1 MAFDNTR
8 ASLRAAFLTG
18 PRRLPQV
25 RAVAA
30 LLLLVVAA
38 GCASTSTRPP
48 AGTLEPDK
56 FLWERG
62 TAALNER
69 RWFTAREFFRT
80 LVDSYPQSTYRADAK
95 LGVADAFLGEGTI
108 ESTLLAVNEFREF
121 LSFYPTHRRA
131 DYAQYK
137 LGMAHYYQMR
147 NPQRDQT
154 ETREAIAE
162 LSTFLQRY
170 PNSDLVPEARKNLR
184 EARDRLGQSEYSV
197 GYYYYRSMKW
207 YPGAIER
214 FAALLKE
221 DPQFT
226 HRDAVYYYLAQCL
239 VAIGRPAEALPYLDK
254 LLAEF
259 EQSEYLEQA
268 KQQVATLKAEM
279 TKKAGS
285 PSYAP

>member
-8 ASLRAAFLTG
+8 ADLKAAPPNS
-18 PRRLPQV
+18 PRWLPYV

-30 LLLLVVAA
+30 LLLLVMATA
-38 GCASTSTRPP
+38 CASTSTRPP

-62 TAALNER
+62 TQALNER

-95 LGVADAFLGEGTI
+95 LGVADSYLGEGTI
-108 ESTLLAVNEFREF
+108 ESSLLGINEYREF
-121 LSFYPTHRRA
+121 LSFYPGHKRA
-131 DYAQYK
+131 DYAQFK

-162 LSTFLQRY
+162 LSTFVQRY
-170 PNSDLVPEARKNLR
+170 PGSDLMPDARKYLR
-184 EARDRLGQSEYSV
+184 EARDRLGDSEYSV

-214 FAALLKE
+214 FVALLRE
-221 DPQFT
+221 DPEFT
-226 HRDAVYYYLAQCL
+226 HRDAVYFYLAQSL
-239 VAIGRPAEALPYLDK
+239 IKIGRPAEALPYLDK

-259 EQSEYLEQA
+259 EQSEFLEEA
-268 KQQVATLKAEM
+268 KQQVATLKAEIA
-279 TKKAGS
+279 KKVGS
-285 PSYAP
+285 PSDAP

>member
-8 ASLRAAFLTG
+8 AGLRAAPLNS
-18 PRRLPQV
+18 PRWLPYV

-30 LLLLVVAA
+30 LLLLVMATA
-38 GCASTSTRPP
+38 CASTSTRPP

-62 TAALNER
+62 TEALNER
-69 RWFTAREFFRT
+69 RWLTAREFFRT

-95 LGVADAFLGEGTI
+95 LGVADSFLGEGTI
-108 ESTLLAVNEFREF
+108 ESSLLAVNEYREF
-121 LSFYPTHRRA
+121 LSFYPGHKRA
-131 DYAQYK
+131 DYAQFK
-137 LGMAHYYQMR
+137 LGMTHYYQMR
-147 NPQRDQT
+147 NAQRDQT

-162 LSTFLQRY
+162 LSTFVQRY
-170 PNSDLVPEARKNLR
+170 PGSDLMPDARKYLR
-184 EARDRLGQSEYSV
+184 EARDRLGEAEYAV

-221 DPQFT
+221 DPEFT
-226 HRDAVYYYLAQCL
+226 HRDAVYFYLAQSL
-239 VAIGRPAEALPYLDK
+239 VKIGRPAEALPYLDK

-259 EQSEYLEQA
+259 EQSEYLEEA

-279 TKKAGS
+279 VKKVGN

>member
-8 ASLRAAFLTG
+8 AGLRAAPLNS
-18 PRRLPQV
+18 PRWLPYV

-30 LLLLVVAA
+30 LLLLVMATA
-38 GCASTSTRPP
+38 CASTSTRPP

-62 TAALNER
+62 TEALNER

-95 LGVADAFLGEGTI
+95 LGVADSFLGEGTI
-108 ESTLLAVNEFREF
+108 ESSLLAINEYREF
-121 LSFYPTHRRA
+121 LSFYPGHKRA
-131 DYAQYK
+131 DYAQFK
-137 LGMAHYYQMR
+137 LGMTHYYQMR

-162 LSTFLQRY
+162 LSTFVQRY
-170 PNSDLVPEARKNLR
+170 PGSDLIADARKYLR
-184 EARDRLGQSEYSV
+184 EARDRLGDSEYSV
-197 GYYYYRSMKW
+197 GYYYYRSMRW

-214 FAALLKE
+214 FVALLRE
-221 DPQFT
+221 DPEFT
-226 HRDAVYYYLAQCL
+226 HRDAVYFYLAQSL
-239 VAIGRPAEALPYLDK
+239 VKIGRPAEALPYLDK

-259 EQSEYLEQA
+259 EQSEYLEEA

-279 TKKAGS
+279 AKKVGS
-285 PSYAP
+285 PAYTP

>member
-8 ASLRAAFLTG
+8 AGLRAAPLNS
-18 PRRLPQV
+18 PRWLPYV

-30 LLLLVVAA
+30 LLLLVMATA
-38 GCASTSTRPP
+38 CASTSTRPP

-62 TAALNER
+62 TEALNER
-69 RWFTAREFFRT
+69 RWLTAREFFRT

-95 LGVADAFLGEGTI
+95 LGVADSFLGEGTI
-108 ESTLLAVNEFREF
+108 ESSLLAVNEYREF
-121 LSFYPTHRRA
+121 LSFYP
-131 DYAQYK
+131 
-137 LGMAHYYQMR
+137 GR
-147 NPQRDQT
+147 NAQRDQT

-162 LSTFLQRY
+162 LSTFVQRY
-170 PNSDLVPEARKNLR
+170 PGSDLMPDARKYLR
-184 EARDRLGQSEYSV
+184 EARDRLGEAEYAV

-221 DPQFT
+221 DPEFT
-226 HRDAVYYYLAQCL
+226 HRDAVYFYLAQSL
-239 VAIGRPAEALPYLDK
+239 VKIGRPAEALPYLDK

-259 EQSEYLEQA
+259 EQSEYLEEA

-279 TKKAGS
+279 VKKVGN

>member
-8 ASLRAAFLTG
+8 AGLRAAFPG
-18 PRRLPQV
+18 SAPWLPYA

-38 GCASTSTRPP
+38 ACASTSTRPP
-48 AGTLEPDK
+48 VGTLEPDK
-56 FLWERG
+56 YLWEKG
-62 TAALNER
+62 TEALNER

-121 LSFYPTHRRA
+121 LSFYPTHKRA
-131 DYAQYK
+131 DYAQFK

-154 ETREAIAE
+154 ETREAITE
-162 LSTFLQRY
+162 LSRFVQRY
-170 PNSDLVPEARKNLR
+170 PTSDLMPEARTNLR
-184 EARDRLGQSEYSV
+184 EARDRLGLSEYNV

-221 DPQFT
+221 DPEFT
-226 HRDAVYYYLAQCL
+226 HRDAVYFYLAQSL
-239 VAIGRPAEALPYLDK
+239 IKIGRPAEALPYLDK

-259 EQSEYLEQA
+259 EQSEYLEET
-268 KQQVATLKAEM
+268 KEQVATLKAEM
-279 TKKAGS
+279 VKK
-285 PSYAP
+285 